1 MRVLFLSRW
10 FPYPTDNGARIRVF
24 NLLRQLATVH
34 SVDLVSFASDPVT
47 ESSMAAMREICCK
60 VEIFAYHP
68 FRPNSIV
75 SAAGFFAGKPRS
87 VIDTYSKEMAAAVV
101 RLHRQEHYDL
111 VIASQFEMAP
121 YALLLPDPIERIWE
135 EIELA
140 VFYENYTRQHQIL
153 HRLRQGLTWRKMAHY
168 THDTLLN
175 FHGCTTVTEKESELV
190 ASLRPNDCS
199 IEVIPNGV
207 DVAGYRGDFGAPE
220 PDTLVYAGAL
230 TYHANFG
237 AMACFIGEILP
248 GIQARGALR
257 QS

>member
-47 ESSMAAMREICCK
+47 ESSIARDAGNLLQG
-60 VEIFAYHP
+60 EIFAYHP

-153 HRLRQGLTWRKMAHY
+153 HRLRQGLTWRKMAALH
-168 THDTLLN
+168 
-175 FHGCTTVTEKESELV
+175 TTRCLIFTAALPSPRRKANSWRRFAPTIA
-190 ASLRPNDCS
+190 ASK
-199 IEVIPNGV
+199 
-207 DVAGYRGDFGAPE
+207 
-220 PDTLVYAGAL
+220 
-230 TYHANFG
+230 
-237 AMACFIGEILP
+237 
-248 GIQARGALR
+248 
-257 QS
+257 